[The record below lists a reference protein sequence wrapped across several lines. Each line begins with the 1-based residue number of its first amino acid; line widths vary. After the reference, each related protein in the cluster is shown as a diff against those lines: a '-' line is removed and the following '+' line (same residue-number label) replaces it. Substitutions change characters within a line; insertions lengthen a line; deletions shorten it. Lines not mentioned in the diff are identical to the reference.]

1 MVDEANYGSTAQ
13 VLALVH
19 FCDVTPRLFEVLL
32 RRFRTL
38 DAVFGVDRTSF
49 LEIDGLPQRQ
59 AERLARASKRLP
71 EAEAMVHML
80 SARDIHLLTRFDDAY
95 GQLLFELH
103 DPPTLLYVRGRGVDP
118 SQKSIAVVGT
128 SSATIEGIEVTT
140 RLVKELVRHNV
151 QIVSSLRRGIDTAVH
166 LAARSAEG
174 RSFAVI
180 DCGLDKVEPTEGM
193 PVAVDIVQS
202 GGVISEY
209 APDVVTGP
217 KSLAEANRLI
227 VGLAQAVVVTEVYA
241 QSERTLDLL
250 RACRDIGKLAFLMID
265 PKYGALTD
273 AASLVIAHECGAVP
287 IEGLD
292 KINDIVKSLV

>member
-1 MVDEANYGSTAQ
+1 MVDETNYGSTAQ

-38 DAVFGVDRTSF
+38 DAVFSADRASF

-59 AERLARASKRLP
+59 AERLARVSKRLP
-71 EAEAMVHML
+71 EAEAMVLAL

-118 SQKSIAVVGT
+118 SQKSIAVAGT
-128 SSATIEGIEVTT
+128 SLATIEGIEVTT
-140 RLVKELVRHNV
+140 RLVKELVRHDV

-166 LAARSAEG
+166 LAARSAGG

-180 DCGLDKVEPTEGM
+180 DCGLDKVDQTEGI

-227 VGLAQAVVVTEVYA
+227 VGLARAVVVTEVYA

-250 RACRDIGKLAFLMID
+250 HACHDIGKLTFLMVD
-265 PKYGALTD
+265 SGHGALADVVSLAKAHEYGA
-273 AASLVIAHECGAVP
+273 IP

-292 KINDIVKSLV
+292 KIEDIVKSLV